1 MRYASSAGGRLVTL
15 LGGLIAAVIA
25 SIAIPKIFIE
35 GMLDIKAQPILVG
48 AMLVILGVAATL
60 TIVRVV
66 SGNVVIETT
75 PMTVTVRQGLSAARE
90 WPRMS
95 TAFTG
100 TVGKGQGGTTRTLT
114 FATATE
120 RVDVECRWFNDAKF
134 TALMNDVT
142 SHQVS
147 APVTPPQATP
157 PQAI

>member
-48 AMLVILGVAATL
+48 AMLVILGIAATL

-114 FATATE
+114 FATASE

-142 SHQVS
+142 SHQS
-147 APVTPPQATP
+147 ASATP
-157 PQAI
+157 PQSTPPQTL